1 MGQDVEELFFENPVK
16 EFYLRQI
23 TRLTGIPKTTVSRR
37 LKKLIER
44 KIILKINSEPFD
56 KYRANE
62 QDLLYTFY
70 KKMYILEKIHKSG
83 LIEYLIKKTSPTAIV
98 LFGSCA
104 KGEYDQESDIDLC
117 IISPETKLN
126 LDKFKLN
133 HEIQAFF
140 FSNLSE
146 IPKNLRQNVINGVKL
161 YGFLK

>member
-1 MGQDVEELFFENPVK
+1 MLELFFENPIK

-23 TRLTGIPKTTVSRR
+23 TRKTNIPKTTVARR
-37 LKKLIER
+37 LKELVKKKLIT
-44 KIILKINSEPFD
+44 KIKSEPFD

-70 KKMYILEKIHKSG
+70 KKMHILERLHKSG
-83 LIEYLIKKTSPTAIV
+83 LINYLIEKTSPTAIV

-117 IISPETKLN
+117 IIAPKIKLN
-126 LDKFKLN
+126 LEKFDIN
-133 HEIQAFF
+133 HEIQMFF
-140 FSNLSE
+140 FSRLSE
-146 IPKNLRQNVINGVKL
+146 IPKNLRQNIINGTKL